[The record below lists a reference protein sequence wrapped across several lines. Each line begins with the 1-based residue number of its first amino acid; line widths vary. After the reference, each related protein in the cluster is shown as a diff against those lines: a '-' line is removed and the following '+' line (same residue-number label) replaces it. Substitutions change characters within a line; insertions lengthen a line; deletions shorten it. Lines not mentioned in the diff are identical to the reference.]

1 MASRIRLDLSTH
13 NPDLQDGL
21 QARIH
26 DPLWMLGRQWQ
37 FGEFN
42 GADAGSP
49 AAAQVIVDT
58 AAVTRYQPGP
68 RSGPHPARP
77 YAAGFLAL
85 ETVVEAEPVTDDSRP
100 NWRLAAESGRHL
112 LRLLEAAR
120 VGPSRAQWLA
130 SAYVLTAPTEEQA
143 KQIDAAG
150 LSFILVLAGRTIDG
164 LRFAARVRALQAGNS
179 LNELFRDPP
188 FAQIAEVDRSK
199 LLGVLTAWL
208 TWVDAFFQ
216 QGTAPSAWIP
226 ERMEYALSLSGKT
239 ATGEVVLTAPEYLDG
254 RLDWFSFTTSPGN
267 GLGATD
273 SLTSLTEAFL
283 PAPVSFRGMPSARL
297 WEFED
302 GSVNFASVQAAPQD
316 LARLLLVKF
325 ALEYSND
332 WFLLPLELPVGTLS
346 QVRALVV
353 TNTFG
358 ERFLIPHASEVDGPT
373 SPWRMFSLTSD
384 TQKLFFLPPVLGPL
398 LESQPVE
405 DLSLLRDEMAN
416 VAWAVERIVESAAG
430 RPLDRHEA
438 YQETLAEQ
446 PPPPSAEADGAP
458 LIYRLGTTVPNYWI
472 PLLPVKEGN
481 ALRLKRGV
489 LPAFGDGGIQGVQG
503 PKGRLLEPDREL
515 LLFEEEVPR
524 EGARVTRTY
533 QYARWIDG
541 STHLWI
547 GRRKS
552 PGRGEGSSGL
562 EFDVVEKREAGNS

>member
-1 MASRIRLDLSTH
+1 MPSRIRLDLSTH

-68 RSGPHPARP
+68 RSGPHPASP
-77 YAAGFLAL
+77 YAVAGLAL
-85 ETVVEAEPVTDDSRP
+85 ETLVEAEPVTDDSRP
-100 NWRLAAESGRHL
+100 HWRLAAESGRHL
-112 LRLLEAAR
+112 LRLLETAR
-120 VGPSRAQWLA
+120 LGPTRAQWLA
-130 SAYVLTAPTEEQA
+130 STYVLTAPTAEQA
-143 KQIDAAG
+143 KQIDAAS
-150 LSFILVLAGRTIDG
+150 LSFIRVLSGRSIDG
-164 LRFAARVRALQAGNS
+164 LRFAARLRALQAGNT
-179 LNELFRDPP
+179 LAELFREAP
-188 FAQIAEVDRSK
+188 FDQVSEVERPK
-199 LLGVLTAWL
+199 VLSQVTAWL
-208 TWVDAFFQ
+208 TWLDGLFQ

-226 ERMEYALSLSGKT
+226 ERMEYALSVSAKT
-239 ATGEVVLTAPEYLDG
+239 TSSEVVLTAPEYLDG
-254 RLDWFSFTTSPGN
+254 RLDWFSFTTSSGT
-267 GLGATD
+267 GLGATE
-273 SLTSLTEAFL
+273 SRTSVTEAFL

-302 GSVNFASVQAAPQD
+302 GAVNFASIQAAPQD

-346 QVRALVV
+346 QIRALVV

-358 ERFLIPHASEVDGPT
+358 ERFLISHTTDVDGPT
-373 SPWRMFSLTSD
+373 TPWRMFSLTND
-384 TQKLFFLPPVLGPL
+384 TQKLFFLPPVLGPM
-398 LESQPVE
+398 LESRPVE

-416 VAWAVERIVESAAG
+416 VAWAVERVVESAAG

-446 PPPPSAEADGAP
+446 SPSPAADGAP
-458 LIYRLGTTVPNYWI
+458 LIYRLGTTVPDYWI
-472 PLLPVKEGN
+472 PLLPVKDGTT
-481 ALRLKRGV
+481 LRLKRGV
-489 LPAFGDGGIQGVQG
+489 LPAFGEGGIQGLQL
-503 PKGRLLEPDREL
+503 PKGRLLEPNREL

-541 STHLWI
+541 TTHLWI
-547 GRRKS
+547 GRRKN

-562 EFDVVEKREAGNS
+562 QFDSIQSSGG